1 MAFADELKETLTELA
16 QGFTVWRSQ
25 VFALAKNELGK
36 STNKTALGWFW
47 LFFQPAVYIGCFWF
61 ALYVGIKAAKGGLD
75 GVEYL
80 LWIASGVIPWWF
92 MRTSLNTSPG
102 LLTRYGFLVSK
113 LKFPVALIPVFSEL
127 AFFLMHLMLLALLII
142 GYLACGGHLTIY
154 FLQLPLL
161 MLMMLVL
168 FTGYSMLTSILCAY
182 SKDLAQLLKALTT
195 PIFWLSGILFDVT
208 TLSSQTVKT
217 ALMFDPVATLTV
229 GYRKVFS
236 LSNPGWI
243 WDDPVMF
250 GIAIA
255 IIVATFA
262 VGVLMFAKLR
272 RDLADVL

>member
-1 MAFADELKETLTELA
+1 MSFAEQLKLTLTELA
-16 QGFTVWRSQ
+16 QGFGTWRPQ
-25 VFALAKNELGK
+25 VFALAKNELSK
-36 STNKTALGWFW
+36 STKKTGLGWFW

-75 GVEYL
+75 GTEYL
-80 LWIASGVIPWWF
+80 LWIASGVVPWWF
-92 MRTSLNTSPG
+92 MRSSLNSSPE

-127 AFFLMHLMLLALLII
+127 AYFIIHLMLIACMFI
-142 GYLACGGHLTIY
+142 GYFACGGQLTVY
-154 FLQLPLL
+154 LLQIPLL
-161 MLMMLVL
+161 MLMMLAL

-182 SKDLAQLLKALTT
+182 SKDLSQLLKALTT

-208 TLSSQTVKT
+208 TLSSSTVKT
-217 ALMFDPVATLTV
+217 ALMFDPVATITV
-229 GYRKVFS
+229 GYRKAFS

-250 GIAIA
+250 GICIA
-255 IIVATFA
+255 IIAVTVVA
-262 VGVLMFAKLR
+262 GVLMFAKLR